1 MKAKSDTFHRFPRLS
16 TQPGRARGSLV
27 AGQPSQLPARRSREY
42 APTVLGNQ
50 LLLETR
56 YGTLEQLTSS
66 TRYEQEVWLRT
77 DRSTLL
83 QINQFY
89 FPGWQVTVDGQI
101 VPDETLRQHLAP
113 NGLMRVPI
121 RVSREGSS
129 QRLFVRA
136 YYSGPLGETRGFFA
150 ALLGVVLLLLHRRY
164 EPAQRR

>member
-1 MKAKSDTFHRFPRLS
+1 
-16 TQPGRARGSLV
+16 
-27 AGQPSQLPARRSREY
+27 
-42 APTVLGNQ
+42 
-50 LLLETR
+50 LLETR

-77 DRSTLL
+77 DRGTLL